1 MAIWIARNELMELAS
16 ELSTAA
22 GYGSRFVVY
31 PEGLDNYSAS
41 DFETASSIAQA
52 GDTALNIE
60 FARIEELGPFR
71 TQLERSLE
79 REGGEVVVVADYGK
93 MGLDG
98 GDIYSDLERIGMRI
112 PVIEQHLEELGE
124 RWGDIS
130 LERRIGRFHIGM
142 ELYRTEFKGA
152 FRIPEYA
159 ILVPKLLGTELIA
172 EHYVAEVIALE
183 EDFKRTIGAEL
194 GSGPFV
200 GDGELSVNAMG
211 SRCIDFLLWT
221 HEFPE
226 EGFEQRCKILS
237 GLCQGYPVGKEVE
250 QSMYIVHPE
259 LKYQLYHP
267 IQFPYTVKV
276 ERAVDMI
283 RDVNDMKLTAR
294 EAYENDNLKKAIM
307 EAKNLENLKE
317 EMVRLGFSE
326 NLIGQM
332 EAKMAANEPRFILYD
347 ELQTDKGRVE
357 LALHFNQSRS
367 SEYYYF
373 NKFDVVKEVQPP
385 LAPGEKYFV
394 TSQRQGEDA
403 IVKTFEMPSLAVK
416 EFNARLEASK
426 DIRGAAQIYAGADLG
441 SSKELATMADGKIID
456 VDKEFYK
463 TLKNPAPGQ
472 TIYLEKGNGFTL
484 SQALNLLS
492 GRSVY
497 REDMLNVQKNE
508 YTAWAKLDFDVRD
521 RGGNFHVKT
530 FSEGYGY
537 DLSAVLDRY
546 DLVELKDAKA
556 REVFEAALKNGDMAP
571 ATVEVNGKKETILV
585 VAVPEFKQVNMYS
598 LEGKSIKRENV
609 AKEEKIAEVGVGKER
624 TVKKGKEQEEGLS
637 V

>member
-1 MAIWIARNELMELAS
+1 MELVGELATAS
-16 ELSTAA
+16 
-22 GYGSRFVVY
+22 GYGGRFVVY
-31 PEGLDNYSAS
+31 AEGLDNYSAN
-41 DFETASSIAQA
+41 DFETASSLAQA

-60 FARIEELGPFR
+60 FAKIVEQGPFR
-71 TQLERSLE
+71 SQLERSLE
-79 REGGEVVVVADYGK
+79 RGGGELVVVADYAK

-98 GDIYSDLERIGMRI
+98 GDIYSDLERMGMNI
-112 PVIEQHLEELGE
+112 PIIQQHLEELGE

-142 ELYRTEFKGA
+142 ELYQTEVEGA
-152 FRIPEYA
+152 FRIPEYT
-159 ILVPKLLGTELIA
+159 ILVPKLLGTELVS

-183 EDFKRTIGAEL
+183 EDFKRTISLEFGF
-194 GSGPFV
+194 GPFV
-200 GDGELSVNAMG
+200 GEGELSVQAMG

-226 EGFEQRCKILS
+226 EGFEQRCKIVS

-250 QSMYIVHPE
+250 QSMYTVHPE
-259 LKYQLYHP
+259 LKYQLYHHV
-267 IQFPYTVKV
+267 QFPYTVKV

-283 RDVNDMKLTAR
+283 RDIENMKLTAR

-317 EMVRLGFSE
+317 EMARLGFSE

-347 ELQTDKGRVE
+347 ELQSDKGRVE

-426 DIRGAAQIYAGADLG
+426 DIRGAAQIYAGVDLG
-441 SSKELATMADGKIID
+441 SSKELATMADGKILD

-484 SQALNLLS
+484 PQALNLLA

-508 YTAWAKLDFDVRD
+508 YTAWAKLDFDTRD
-521 RGGNFHVKT
+521 KGGNFHVKT

-546 DLVELKDAKA
+546 DLVELKDVKA

-571 ATVEVNGKKETILV
+571 ATVELDGKKETILV

-598 LEGKSIKRENV
+598 LEGKSIKRETV
-609 AKEEKIAEVGVGKER
+609 AKEEELPEVAVE
-624 TVKKGKEQEEGLS
+624 KGKGVEKSNKKQQEEGLS

>member
-1 MAIWIARNELMELAS
+1 MEMAALLGELESIGLWSYEWEDKLAAFLVNGTPVVVDVS
-16 ELSTAA
+16 AESPGAILALELSRSGDDGLGLEGYEIWLPRAIEYVNDLIPTQVVEQMLREIDFPAVLPDDFSSRA
-22 GYGSRFVVY
+22 GQHPAFGKLSEVFEEMDNVELFFV
-31 PEGLDNYSAS
+31 E
-41 DFETASSIAQA
+41 
-52 GDTALNIE
+52 E
-60 FARIEELGPFR
+60 FDLQEIRRG
-71 TQLERSLE
+71 
-79 REGGEVVVVADYGK
+79 REI
-93 MGLDG
+93 LDG
-98 GDIYSDLERIGMRI
+98 LLVKYGAGNGLEGYLMRLNDVHWKEKFYEVFPFPAGLHVGMVINKINEPGSLRALSDRALIG
-112 PVIEQHLEELGE
+112 PIE
-124 RWGDIS
+124 
-130 LERRIGRFHIGM
+130 
-142 ELYRTEFKGA
+142 
-152 FRIPEYA
+152 
-159 ILVPKLLGTELIA
+159 
-172 EHYVAEVIALE
+172 
-183 EDFKRTIGAEL
+183 
-194 GSGPFV
+194 
-200 GDGELSVNAMG
+200 
-211 SRCIDFLLWT
+211 
-221 HEFPE
+221 
-226 EGFEQRCKILS
+226 
-237 GLCQGYPVGKEVE
+237 
-250 QSMYIVHPE
+250 
-259 LKYQLYHP
+259 
-267 IQFPYTVKV
+267 KV
-276 ERAVDMI
+276 
-283 RDVNDMKLTAR
+283 
-294 EAYENDNLKKAIM
+294 IM
-307 EAKNLENLKE
+307 EAKNLDNLKE

-347 ELQTDKGRVE
+347 ELESDKGRVE

-373 NKFDVVKEVQPP
+373 NKFDVVREVQPP

-484 SQALNLLS
+484 SQSLNLLS

-508 YTAWAKLDFDVRD
+508 YTAWAKLDFDTRD
-521 RGGNFHVKT
+521 KGGNFHVKT

-546 DLVELKDAKA
+546 DLVELKDVKA

-571 ATVEVNGKKETILV
+571 ATVELDGKKETILV

-598 LEGKSIKRENV
+598 LEGKSIKRETV
-609 AKEEKIAEVGVGKER
+609 AKEEKLPEVGVEKGKGVEK
-624 TVKKGKEQEEGLS
+624 TNKKGQEEGLS